1 MLYNGRLRLCVSF
14 TRWRLHVE
22 VTQQDVVAESRLQS
36 CSTEEC
42 RMPIKSSEKGNSETK
57 HVICSKW
64 ISIICDSLIT
74 GFSISQINIGLQLI
88 APQTEWFIQVQQGK
102 FNS

>member
-1 MLYNGRLRLCVSF
+1 MSPQ
-14 TRWRLHVE
+14 

-42 RMPIKSSEKGNSETK
+42 RMPVKSEKGNSETK
-57 HVICSKW
+57 HVICSNWKL
-64 ISIICDSLIT
+64 IIMIFICEFDLSRPE
-74 GFSISQINIGLQLI
+74 INISLEYFP
-88 APQTEWFIQVQQGK
+88 PQTKWFIQVEQGK